1 MINLCTFPSLTTK
14 QLLDIISTDLI
25 RLLCYCFLGFYW
37 LLGDKS
43 IALKI
48 ILWLYITLC
57 TNFHTTELQVWGHFT
72 ADPRLSSASL
82 HSGWSHAAVDQELM
96 ECGNILILNLTTCYF
111 GSRDA
116 LVRLCSLF
124 SVLQGTT
131 LGNVLQHVN
140 IMRKLR
146 KFGRLC
152 QC

>member
-48 ILWLYITLC
+48 ILWLYISLC
-57 TNFHTTELQVWGHFT
+57 TNFHTTELQVWRHFT
-72 ADPRLSSASL
+72 ADPRLSSASQ
-82 HSGWSHAAVDQELM
+82 HAAVDQELM
-96 ECGNILILNLTTCYF
+96 ECGNILILNSPTCYF

-116 LVRLCSLF
+116 LVSFVLPF
-124 SVLQGTT
+124 FPALQGSM
-131 LGNVLQHVN
+131 LGNVLQHVS

-146 KFGRLC
+146 KFGRPC
-152 QC
+152 QR